1 MGVGLTGSHPLVL
14 GPACLFVPLAGY
26 HFKSQDL
33 VLGEG
38 DKVADQHAN

>member
-14 GPACLFVPLAGY
+14 GPACLFVPLEGY
-26 HFKSQDL
+26 NFKSEDR